1 MLLPIVSDISEMK
14 EDVKNV
20 SSIQNMHTRALHQT
34 QIVVKES
41 ATLLKHVQVNSFPNL
56 EKQLGNMIIDS
67 INQHATQILALRG
80 DVSQRSDTQIHVMDD
95 LANRNNMNHETLK
108 ESVEN
113 VKTQHEMDM
122 RIITAELK
130 QSESKVSASMG
141 VVETLVTQLT
151 EH

>member
-1 MLLPIVSDISEMK
+1 
-14 EDVKNV
+14 
-20 SSIQNMHTRALHQT
+20 MHTRALHQT

-41 ATLLKHVQVNSFPNL
+41 ATLLKHVHVNSLPNL

-95 LANRNNMNHETLK
+95 LANRNNMNHEVLK
-108 ESVEN
+108 QSVEN

-130 QSESKVSASMG
+130 QSESKVSALMG
-141 VVETLVTQLT
+141 VLETLANRAFI
-151 EH
+151 